1 MTETEKQSKDLR
13 RRITK
18 AATKQVL
25 YALWLAFKKVA
36 WQLVLLFITIP
47 ILALLA
53 GLVAKVCYYAFL
65 LTWGLF

>member
-1 MTETEKQSKDLR
+1 MTESEKQSKDLR

-25 YALWLAFKKVA
+25 YALWLAFKKVL
-36 WQLVLLFITIP
+36 WQTVLLAIALP
-47 ILALLA
+47 VLALAA
-53 GLVAKVCYYAFL
+53 GVVAKVCYYAFL